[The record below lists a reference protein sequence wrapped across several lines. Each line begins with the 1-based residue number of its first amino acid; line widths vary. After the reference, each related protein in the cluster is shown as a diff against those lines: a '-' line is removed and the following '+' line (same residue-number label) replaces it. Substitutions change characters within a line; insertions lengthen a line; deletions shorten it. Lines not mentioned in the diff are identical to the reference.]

1 MNCHALSIYYELYAL
16 SICQPNAATYDI
28 KNWLQSNI
36 CRCTIYE
43 KMKEAMLEVL
53 ENKHCNSKN
62 I

>member
-1 MNCHALSIYYELYAL
+1 MLYQFIMNCHAL